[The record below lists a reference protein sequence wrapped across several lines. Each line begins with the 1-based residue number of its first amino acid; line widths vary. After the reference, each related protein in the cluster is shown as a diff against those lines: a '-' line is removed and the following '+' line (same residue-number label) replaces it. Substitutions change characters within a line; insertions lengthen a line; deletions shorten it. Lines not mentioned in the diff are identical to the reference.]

1 MTQTAVQWLFDKINS
16 DEYTHAFGR
25 TYISPVFLDEALEI
39 EKQQQIDFATQF
51 AKDYIGFDSVSTDPN
66 AASPAEIYY
75 NQIKK

>member
-1 MTQTAVQWLFDKINS
+1 MAQTAIEMLAECLRLRHKEAYNDMYEDI
-16 DEYTHAFGR
+16 E
-25 TYISPVFLDEALEI
+25 TYYKQI
-39 EKQQQIDFATQF
+39 EKQQQIDFATDF